1 MIKNFIEIPINQLVK
16 ADWNYKKDDENK
28 KEKLKN
34 NIKRNGQI
42 ENIIV
47 RRLDSG
53 FYEVVNGNHRFDAL
67 KDLGIETAV
76 CYDLGKINQQQAIR
90 IAIETNETRFESDHL
105 LLAERIQE
113 IIEEFNIDDLLET
126 MPYSEHELN
135 NYSELLDFDWSQFD
149 KEDININLEDGKFI
163 ITIEADSIDKA
174 NMFLQEKGLD
184 YCLKEGQNKINIK
197 L

>member
-1 MIKNFIEIPINQLVK
+1 MIKNFIEIPITELVK
-16 ADWNYKKDDENK
+16 ADWNYKKDDEDK
-28 KEKLKN
+28 REKLKN

-67 KDLGIETAV
+67 KDLNVETAI
-76 CYDLGKINQQQAIR
+76 CYDLGKISQQQAIR
-90 IAIETNETRFESDHL
+90 IAIETNETKFESDHL

-113 IIEEFNIDDLLET
+113 IIEEFSIDDLIDT
-126 MPYSEHELN
+126 MPYSEQELN
-135 NYSELLDFDWSQFD
+135 NYSELLDFDWSQFEKD
-149 KEDININLEDGKFI
+149 DINIDLQNGKFI
-163 ITIEADSIDKA
+163 ITIEANSIDQA

-184 YCLKEGQNKINIK
+184 YCIKEGQNKINIK